1 MDVHQFPIN
10 RAGHSTV
17 DLRFFFL
24 PFGGHVTRRPL
35 RGELVAAR
43 RTPWCVMVGRRS
55 FVRRFA
61 SPLLAASALV
71 RASTHSL
78 YSNVCFIFYVDKPR
92 TAHKTKR
99 ALREMFALQF
109 TCKHSQG
116 FVSSQYSP

>member
-1 MDVHQFPIN
+1 MSIN
-10 RAGHSTV
+10 FQSIRAGHSTV
-17 DLRFFFL
+17 DLRFFFW

-43 RTPWCVMVGRRS
+43 RTPWCVRVGRRS

-61 SPLLAASALV
+61 SHLLATSALV

-78 YSNVCFIFYVDKPR
+78 YSNVCFIFCVDSPPCPVPLIKQSER
-92 TAHKTKR
+92 
-99 ALREMFALQF
+99 LREMFALQL

-116 FVSSQYSP
+116 FVSSQY